1 MHFINIYLSGIEVV
15 HKSCSLSTLRL
26 MFFSLGASALHV
38 AASKGYLQVIRYVGW
53 PLRQEFQ

>member
-1 MHFINIYLSGIEVV
+1 MHVINIYLSGIEVV

-38 AASKGYLQVIRYVGW
+38 AASKGYLQVIR
-53 PLRQEFQ
+53 